1 MNTTLD
7 KPQSYDFELDFL
19 FEYSSKKIDKKPNFS
34 LLSQHVSIQ
43 WIKKTREL
51 EFAILEQDSL

>member
-7 KPQSYDFELDFL
+7 KPQSYDFEFNN
-19 FEYSSKKIDKKPNFS
+19 FRFSIRQKKPNFS